1 MTQAAGTALVPW
13 SPAPRRTWP
22 RLAVLVRQAAARLR
36 GQPVRETQPAPAPL
50 LDGLAAEA
58 DDAASALRA
67 GQVLAAYAAADEQAR
82 GVFFEALL
90 GFGPD
95 RAALRRAALDFARDP
110 SDDAL
115 HRLQAVAD
123 SPRQGILRRL
133 NGSTG
138 GTAALVSM
146 RADLLRRLADRPD
159 LGVVDA
165 DFAHLFAS
173 WFNRGFLALR
183 RIDWSTPAAVLERL
197 IRYEAVHAIN
207 GWDDLRRRLDLPDR
221 RCFAFFHPNLP
232 DEPLIFVEVALMREM
247 PAAIGPILAGERTPV
262 PAGAATTAVFY
273 SISNCQAGLRGI
285 AFGNLLIKQAVLELR
300 AELPGLRAFCT
311 LSPVP
316 GLVRWAGKE
325 GVLVPPPGEG
335 AALARL
341 GARYLLQAKGD
352 DGLPLDPVARF
363 HLSNGARLE
372 RVNPGA
378 DESERGMAASAGLM
392 VNYVYE
398 PAEVAAN
405 KEAFSRNG
413 SVAASRKVRALAA

>member
-183 RIDWSTPAAVLERL
+183 RINWSTPAAVLERL

-316 GLVRWAGKE
+316 GLCGGQGRKGCWSRHRARVRRWRGWARATCCR
-325 GVLVPPPGEG
+325 PRATTACRSIPW
-335 AALARL
+335 
-341 GARYLLQAKGD
+341 
-352 DGLPLDPVARF
+352 
-363 HLSNGARLE
+363 H
-372 RVNPGA
+372 
-378 DESERGMAASAGLM
+378 AST
-392 VNYVYE
+392 
-398 PAEVAAN
+398 
-405 KEAFSRNG
+405 
-413 SVAASRKVRALAA
+413 